1 MHLLIAQTEEL
12 FLPELQRLASEMRQL
27 HPTLRFNVWH
37 DPVGSLTDYQG
48 YALGVECVFPKVAQN
63 VSDVALSVDLCH
75 LTSTPKLMADMAWG
89 HPSGHSEAAFRES
102 WQSSNEWPEATQ
114 EIVEELRKQFPKLV
128 RAFQSAVERGAPP
141 TMPEQVDYS
150 GMTVNERLFSAGIL
164 KAWDAA
170 AESRNRKRMVELL
183 SWVGLADQAN
193 QIVERY
199 CRSLSGTPS
208 E

>member
-1 MHLLIAQTEEL
+1 M
-12 FLPELQRLASEMRQL
+12 
-27 HPTLRFNVWH
+27 
-37 DPVGSLTDYQG
+37 
-48 YALGVECVFPKVAQN
+48 
-63 VSDVALSVDLCH
+63 
-75 LTSTPKLMADMAWG
+75 WG
-89 HPSGHSEAAFRES
+89 HPSGHSKAAFRES

-141 TMPEQVDYS
+141 KMPEQVDYS

-183 SWVGLADQAN
+183 SWVGLR
-193 QIVERY
+193 IRPIKSWMRY
-199 CRSLSGTPS
+199 CRSLSGTAS
-208 E
+208 D